1 MLEIRKDPTSPM
13 CRFTLFLGEPIVL
26 GALLVAPK
34 NSLVHQSL
42 HSEIL
47 TARVHGDGFG
57 VAWYAPQLSPE
68 PAVYRC
74 VTPAWN
80 NANLRHLTRVIESPV
95 ILAHVRAASEN
106 SVISESNCHPF
117 SAGRLAFAHNG
128 YLSEFPRIRRE
139 ISNRLSERTYGAIHG
154 STDSEYIFALFREH
168 YGRAAGAPGPA
179 KLASALRTTIED
191 LQSML
196 EALDIDKTSYM
207 NLAVT
212 DGEVA
217 AACRVTTGPPEEAL
231 SLHVCV
237 GKRYSIEAGDC
248 QLSHSTEGSGAV
260 LISSE
265 PLCEDQ
271 AWRTIEPNHLVT
283 ATAAGG
289 FETEPL

>member
-1 MLEIRKDPTSPM
+1 M
-13 CRFTLFLGEPIVL
+13 CRFTLYLGEPIVL

-57 VAWYAPQLSPE
+57 VAWYASALSPE
-68 PAVYRC
+68 PAVFRC

-80 NANLRHLTRVIESPV
+80 NENLRHLTRVTESAA
-95 ILAHVRAASEN
+95 ILAHVRAASKD

-117 SAGRLAFAHNG
+117 AAGRLAFAHNG
-128 YLSEFPRIRRE
+128 YLSQFPKVRRE
-139 ISNRLSERTYGAIHG
+139 ISNRLSERTYSAIHG

-168 YGRAAGAPGPA
+168 YGRMGGAPGTA
-179 KLASALRTTIED
+179 KLAGALRATVEE
-191 LQSML
+191 LRSLL
-196 EALDIDKTSYM
+196 EELEVDETSYL

-217 AACRVTTGPPEEAL
+217 AACRVTTGPPTEAL

-237 GKRYSIEAGDC
+237 GKRYSIEAGNC
-248 QLSHSTEGSGAV
+248 QLSNSEEGSGAV

-265 PLCEDQ
+265 PLCEDE
-271 AWRTIEPNHLVT
+271 AWKTIAPNHLVT
-283 ATAAGG
+283 ATAGGG

>member
-1 MLEIRKDPTSPM
+1 M
-13 CRFTLFLGEPIVL
+13 CRFTLYLGEPIVL

-57 VAWYAPQLSPE
+57 VAWYAPALSPE

-80 NANLRHLTRVIESPV
+80 NANLRHLTRVTESPA

-117 SAGRLAFAHNG
+117 SAGRLSFAHNG
-128 YLSEFPRIRRE
+128 YLSEFPKVRRE
-139 ISNRLSERTYGAIHG
+139 ISNRLGEKTYGAIHG

-168 YGRAAGAPGPA
+168 YGRRGGPPGTDKLAGA
-179 KLASALRTTIED
+179 LRDTVRELQTI
-191 LQSML
+191 L
-196 EALDIDKTSYM
+196 EELDVDVTSYL

-217 AACRVTTGPPEEAL
+217 AACRFTTGPAEEAL

-248 QLSHSTEGSGAV
+248 QLSHSVEGSGAV

-265 PLCEDQ
+265 PLCEDE
-271 AWRTIEPNHLVT
+271 AWKTIEPNHLVT
-283 ATAAGG
+283 ATAGGG
-289 FETEPL
+289 FETAPL